1 MMTTNQTGR
10 MKIGANTLHT
20 LARAI
25 MNASALAPLQ
35 GAPVTQSA
43 TAPPATS
50 HYGRRRR
57 RRMRR

>member
-1 MMTTNQTGR
+1 MMTTNQTER
-10 MKIGANTLHT
+10 MTIGVNTLHT

-25 MNASALAPLQ
+25 LSASALAPLQ

-43 TAPPATS
+43 TAPPAMS